1 MPKDTENQTSS
12 SSGNAREAA
21 PAPQRTLDF
30 RAKPVESPANPVVK
44 MLKGLH
50 EKKGRNETGLFLA
63 EGARLIAEAA
73 DAGWLPE
80 TAAFTPEAAERP
92 RTRELLMLLAG
103 KGVRLLQ
110 TSPKA
115 MGQIAKRDNPQTV
128 IGAFRQKLTPLEAL
142 PLKDNETAVALH
154 MVRDPGNLGTI
165 VRTADA
171 VGAKA
176 VIMVDECCDPFSV
189 EAVRA
194 TMGSLFAVPLIKT
207 NAAGLLDWR
216 AAQQATL
223 VGAALGATGRF
234 QDDVFG
240 ARTLLLMGNEQAG
253 LPDSLKNACD
263 AVVEIPMKGRADSL
277 NLAVSTAV
285 MLYEVWRQRSYG

>member
-1 MPKDTENQTSS
+1 MPKDTENQAFS

-21 PAPQRTLDF
+21 PTRQSAPDF
-30 RAKPVESPANPVVK
+30 RAKPVESAANPVVK
-44 MLKGLH
+44 LLKSLH
-50 EKKGRNETGLFLA
+50 EKKGRAETGLFLA

-73 DAGWLPE
+73 EAGWLPE
-80 TAAFTPEAAERP
+80 TAAFTPDAAERP
-92 RTRELLMLLAG
+92 KTRALLGELSA

-110 TSPKA
+110 TAPKA
-115 MGQIAKRDNPQTV
+115 MGQIAKRDNPQTI

-142 PLKDNETAVALH
+142 TLKDGETAVALH

-171 VGAKA
+171 TGAKA
-176 VIMVDECCDPFSV
+176 VILVDECCDPFSV

-194 TMGSLFAVPLIKT
+194 TMGSLFAVPLART
-207 NAAGLLDWR
+207 NAAGLLSWR
-216 AAQQATL
+216 AAQKATL

-234 QDDVFG
+234 NGDVFG
-240 ARTLLLMGNEQAG
+240 ARTILLMGNEQSG
-253 LPDSLKNACD
+253 LPDNLKESCD

-285 MLYEVWRQRSYG
+285 MLYEVWRQRAYG